1 MNQPQRSRSDKRRR
15 QTTKRS
21 QQGRGANDI
30 WREPAPL
37 PDVKPIPLPN
47 EVAAMLRSL
56 GEPPMAN
63 GATAAKYFGTV
74 VERAAAVALALA
86 VSADVLGRDDD

>member
-1 MNQPQRSRSDKRRR
+1 VNQPQRPRSDKRRR
-15 QTTKRS
+15 PAAKRG
-21 QQGRGANDI
+21 QQGRSANDL
-30 WREPAPL
+30 WRTPPPL

-47 EVAAMLRSL
+47 EVGAMLRSL

-63 GATAAKYFGTV
+63 STTAAAYFGTV